1 MSDKIREKRLSIIL
15 AETPFH
21 SDKVDQSIKIAEAAL
36 VKKYSVSLFLFM
48 DGVYNLILTQDG
60 EPFKIESVSSRLQK
74 LMDNG
79 AEIYCCRLCKTLR
92 GVTDDMISP
101 SVQVTGISELNGLIS
116 NSDSVISFTGL

>member
-1 MSDKIREKRLSIIL
+1 MLDKIRDKKLAIIL

-21 SDKVDQSIKIAEAAL
+21 SDKVYQSIKIAEAAL
-36 VKKYSVSLFLFM
+36 CKKYSVSIFLFM

-60 EPFKIESVSSRLQK
+60 KPFKIESVSSRLHK

-92 GVTDDMISP
+92 GITDDMISP
-101 SVQVTGISELNGLIS
+101 RIQVTGISELNDLIS
-116 NSDSVISFTGL
+116 YSDAVISFTG